1 MLTGDE
7 LAAFLERIRFRTAH
21 HEAGHA
27 VAGVMRGGDVHH
39 LKLGDPTDAGL
50 LDVDRESIGVTRHTS
65 DSWNVPFVAF
75 AGPWAQWRHGKETG
89 ETEDWDLV
97 WDWLDCDADNVGGD
111 PLGDYTLMDY
121 DNLTE
126 AQIALWIEELEPH
139 WPAIVAVAAV
149 AFADY
154 PVNTEVI
161 QAFIDQIP
169 TDKPNPNGHLH
180 DDV

>member
-7 LAAFLERIRFRTAH
+7 LAAYLQRIRFRTAH

-27 VAGVMRGGDVHH
+27 VAAVMRGGVVHH

-50 LDVDRESIGVTRHTS
+50 LDAERESIGVTRQTS
-65 DSWNVPFVAF
+65 DSWNVPFMAF
-75 AGPWAQWRHGKETG
+75 AGPWAEWRLGTETG
-89 ETEDWDLV
+89 ETKDWDLV
-97 WDWLDCDADNVGGD
+97 WDWLDADSDNGRDA
-111 PLGDYTLMDY
+111 LGDYTLMDY

-126 AQIALWIEELEPH
+126 AQIAIWTDELERH